1 MYYRTNYRL
10 GNGVVRIMSWVMR
23 VKTPAVKLS
32 HLLAAIWLSFLLFY
46 QAPTAV
52 HMACRALE
60 MGGRT
65 NERRTPKKSRPWQ
78 RLDNFADVR
87 ARIREQRESPEQ

>member
-1 MYYRTNYRL
+1 MYYRTNDRL

-32 HLLAAIWLSFLLFY
+32 HLLAAIWLSFLFFY

-52 HMACRALE
+52 HMACRALSSVKPVGCTHRHVGHPLLLVSLALGVFRLLE
-60 MGGRT
+60 
-65 NERRTPKKSRPWQ
+65 TP
-78 RLDNFADVR
+78 
-87 ARIREQRESPEQ
+87 